1 MGLLLA
7 DSLSVC
13 LATPSPVIA
22 AWGGRSPASVN
33 VCRGWGGAHLIREE
47 KLRLLRQRLPLT
59 LLKCAPAGLV
69 ELIFLPRATTPPS
82 GACDLDPGAASFQTA
97 FDMQ

>member
-1 MGLLLA
+1 MPGYTLASDSSMGGQELGIRRR
-7 DSLSVC
+7 VE
-13 LATPSPVIA
+13 
-22 AWGGRSPASVN
+22 R
-33 VCRGWGGAHLIREE
+33 GGAHFIGEQ